1 MFTDTVTKNL
11 TFKYFVWGW
20 IPQKNV
26 WKFKFFWM
34 FTILAKVSWRNLLM
48 FREKKRRKNHNKLY
62 DVVHQI
68 KATSFSISK
77 LITSYINIY
86 INDLIHSKYYCQVYW
101 NSYNNVDSKNDQI
114 FGLKI
119 LHFGIKIARH
129 FLDVLKGY
137 VRLIKIFWCSC
148 SFKYT
153 TYYWTKIKTICEQW
167 HVQGKFTYSLH
178 T

>member
-1 MFTDTVTKNL
+1 MTSFPFFLQFCIHLELLFSQHTTVL
-11 TFKYFVWGW
+11 TFFSL
-20 IPQKNV
+20 QK
-26 WKFKFFWM
+26 KFERARM
-34 FTILAKVSWRNLLM
+34 HCTHIIVYIL
-48 FREKKRRKNHNKLY
+48 
-62 DVVHQI
+62 I
-68 KATSFSISK
+68 C
-77 LITSYINIY
+77 
-86 INDLIHSKYYCQVYW
+86 INDLINSKYYLVYW

-119 LHFGIKIARH
+119 LHFGIKIVRH
-129 FLDVLKGY
+129 FLDVLKGLCK
-137 VRLIKIFWCSC
+137 RLIKIFWCSC